1 MKYDGTITHIVS
13 AKSTRMSSGGCAGK
27 CSRDLVENVL
37 EICRLEGHD
46 IRWTDC
52 NIILETTG
60 ELIQSVDLINQ
71 LVSDPEIFGRIVQA
85 CSDIYAAGGTPFRI

>member
-1 MKYDGTITHIVS
+1 
-13 AKSTRMSSGGCAGK
+13 MSSGGCAGK

-52 NIILETTG
+52 NIIPETTG

-71 LVSDPEIFGRIVQA
+71 LVLTLRYLEELLQLTHVPTFTLQVVHPSFAI
-85 CSDIYAAGGTPFRI
+85 

>member
-1 MKYDGTITHIVS
+1 
-13 AKSTRMSSGGCAGK
+13 MSSGGCVGK

-52 NIILETTG
+52 NIIPETTG

-71 LVSDPEIFGRIVQA
+71 LVSDPEIFGRIAALPHA
-85 CSDIYAAGGTPFRI
+85 CSDIYAAGGTPFICNMILGYQRVYLTI